1 MAEPRSAASDPS
13 MDDILASIRKIISE
27 DEARAQAG
35 RPAVAQPAAAAPPR
49 EDVLLLTNPIEEP
62 QASKAAGPPPV
73 ASPRFDQPRLD
84 QPRRDPPR
92 LDRPRLDRPSIDPV
106 RAAEMPQPSVEQLA
120 ELVSGQ
126 AAENAVSALTRLNR
140 AVQEAVPAPRAEDP
154 GPAVGGGS
162 KTLEDLVKEALRP
175 MLQEWVDRNLPQ
187 IVERH
192 VEREIV
198 RLTRR

>member
-1 MAEPRSAASDPS
+1 MAEPKSTASDPS

-27 DEARAQAG
+27 DEARAQVG
-35 RPAVAQPAAAAPPR
+35 RPPSPSAAVPQPS

-62 QASKAAGPPPV
+62 AAKAVAPMPPLR
-73 ASPRFDQPRLD
+73 A
-84 QPRRDPPR
+84 
-92 LDRPRLDRPSIDPV
+92 DRPRIDPV
-106 RAAEMPQPSVEQLA
+106 RAAEMPQPAIEPP
-120 ELVSGQ
+120 
-126 AAENAVSALTRLNR
+126 AALMGDEAKGSAVSALTRLNR
-140 AVQEAVPAPRAEDP
+140 AVQESVPPPRAADP
-154 GPAVGGGS
+154 GPAVGSSG

-175 MLQEWVDRNLPQ
+175 MLQEWLDRNLPQ